1 MQRKEEIKKEM
12 AQRAMKAKNEDGEKK
27 EGEDVKM
34 EDAEKKEGE
43 DGATKKEPAD
53 GAH

>member
-1 MQRKEEIKKEM
+1 MLNRRRQT
-12 AQRAMKAKNEDGEKK
+12 ARAMKAKEDGEKK

-34 EDAEKKEGE
+34 EDADGKEGE

-53 GAH
+53 GAP